1 MWSRLRYLSIRAKLT
16 AWYLAVIFLGAVLF
30 GVVSYGI
37 LRHALLVEK
46 QSHLLGR
53 ETRLLHMLEAN
64 RAPGGS
70 ESLEVQLANYALVT
84 HEGNLFELRRAD
96 NSLLFPLVE
105 QQAAWA
111 APYEHPCIKR
121 SFALKLIDGV
131 SVLVMCHQAMIAG
144 EPMTLYAGSS
154 LEEEF
159 DVLQA
164 YQRALLLLMP
174 VIFLLALVCGYF
186 LSRRAMEPID
196 RMTRAAVGI
205 GIGNLSQRL
214 PVPPAKDEV
223 QQLAVAWNQLL
234 ARLEAAVKRLSQFSA
249 DASHD
254 LRTSITVMLATAQLS
269 LNRNRSEEEY
279 REHLDRIATE
289 CRTATTL
296 LDALLSMARSDN
308 FIHEMSLERLDLC
321 DLIVSGCRRVE
332 DVAEANQILLD
343 WSLPAEPIYIEGDR
357 LLVQRLL
364 GILLDNAIK
373 FTPQYGQVRVE
384 LEAEKHHTLLHVRDT
399 GVGMSHDT
407 RRQIFDRYYQA
418 DLRERSTKAG
428 LGLGLSIARWIADA
442 HRAELTVESVL
453 QEGSVFTIRMPREL
467 RGEAEPASESTL

>member
-1 MWSRLRYLSIRAKLT
+1 MWNRVQTLSIRARLT
-16 AWYLAVIFLGAVLF
+16 LWYLAVIFLGAVLF
-30 GVVSYGI
+30 GVASDGI
-37 LRHALLVEK
+37 LHHALIVEK

-64 RAPGGS
+64 QSQGVRD
-70 ESLEVQLANYALVT
+70 SLETQLSGYALVT
-84 HEGNLFELRRAD
+84 HEGNLFELRRMD
-96 NSLLFPLVE
+96 RSLVFPLSE
-105 QQAAWA
+105 GQAAWA
-111 APYEHPCIKR
+111 TPYERSCLKR
-121 SFALKLIDGV
+121 SYSLKVIGGAPT
-131 SVLVMCHQAMIAG
+131 LVMCHQAFISG
-144 EPMTLYAGSS
+144 QPMTLYLGSS

-159 DVLQA
+159 DVLAA

-174 VIFLLALVCGYF
+174 VIFLLALLCGYF

-205 GIGNLSQRL
+205 GIGNLSARL

-223 QQLAVAWNQLL
+223 QQLAIAWNQLL

-269 LNRNRSEEEY
+269 LNRNRSDDEY

-308 FIHEMSLERLDLC
+308 FAHELSVERLDLC
-321 DLIVSGCRRVE
+321 ELVVSGCRRVE
-332 DVAEANQILLD
+332 DVAEANHILLD
-343 WSLPAEPIYIEGDR
+343 WSLPDEPLQIEGDK
-357 LLVQRLL
+357 LLLQRLL

-373 FTPQYGQVRVE
+373 FTPEFGEVRVE
-384 LEAEKHHTLLHVRDT
+384 LGAEKTHALLHVRDT
-399 GVGMSHDT
+399 GIGMSHDT
-407 RRQIFDRYYQA
+407 RRRIFDRYYQA
-418 DLRERSTKAG
+418 DLRERRTKAG

-442 HRAELTVESVL
+442 HRAELTVDSVP
-453 QEGSVFTIRMPREL
+453 QKGSVFTIRVPRALHDTIEHP
-467 RGEAEPASESTL
+467 AETLL

>member
-1 MWSRLRYLSIRAKLT
+1 MWNKLQRLSIRARLT
-16 AWYLAVIFLGAVLF
+16 LWYLAVIFLGAVLF
-30 GVVSYGI
+30 GIVSYGI
-37 LRHALLVEK
+37 LRHALIVEK

-53 ETRLLHMLEAN
+53 ETRLLHMLETN
-64 RAPGGS
+64 RAQGVRD
-70 ESLEVQLANYALVT
+70 SLENQLTAYALVT
-84 HEGNLFELRRAD
+84 HEGNLFELRSAD
-96 NSLLFPLVE
+96 NSLLFPQSE

-111 APYEHPCIKR
+111 APYEHPCLKR
-121 SFALKLIDGV
+121 SFFPRSVDGTAALI
-131 SVLVMCHQAMIAG
+131 MCHQAMIAG
-144 EPMTLYAGSS
+144 QPMTLYVGSS

-159 DVLQA
+159 DVLAA

-174 VIFLLALVCGYF
+174 VIFLLALLCGYF

-205 GIGNLSQRL
+205 GIGNLSARL
-214 PVPPAKDEV
+214 PVPPATDEV

-269 LNRNRSEEEY
+269 LNRNRSDVEY
-279 REHLDRIATE
+279 REDLDRIATE

-308 FIHEMSLERLDLC
+308 FVHEMSLERLDLC
-321 DLIVSGCRRVE
+321 ELIVSGCRRVE
-332 DVAEANQILLD
+332 DVAEANHILLD
-343 WSLPAEPIYIEGDR
+343 WSLPDEQVYIEGDS
-357 LLVQRLL
+357 LLLQRLL

-373 FTPQYGQVRVE
+373 FTPEYGEVRVE
-384 LEAEKHHTLLHVRDT
+384 LGAEKHHALLHVRDT
-399 GVGMSHDT
+399 GIGMSLDT

-418 DLRERSTKAG
+418 DLRERRTKAG

-442 HRAELTVESVL
+442 HRAELTVESMP
-453 QEGSVFTIRMPREL
+453 QKGSVFTIRMPRAL
-467 RGEAEPASESTL
+467 REETEHVTATVP